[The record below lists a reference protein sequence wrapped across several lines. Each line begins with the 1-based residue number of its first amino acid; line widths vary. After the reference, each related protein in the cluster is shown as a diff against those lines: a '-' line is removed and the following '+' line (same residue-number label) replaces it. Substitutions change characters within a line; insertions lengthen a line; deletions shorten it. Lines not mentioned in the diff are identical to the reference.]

1 MRLVECF
8 YSIQGEGKYAGK
20 AAVFFRFAGCNLECK
35 GFGCELKSPKTGEI
49 LKGCD
54 TIKAV
59 KFSHF
64 KTEAI
69 KSAKFLMSKFKTLNF
84 KSKPIVVI
92 TGGEPLIHHKDSVF
106 LEFLGEILKQ
116 NFEVHF
122 ETNGTILVDFEKFSI
137 YKNCTFCI
145 SPKLENS
152 GEEKSKRLN
161 FKALKA
167 IKENSKDSFYKFV
180 VDLNLKKD
188 EIFEILDEVSNE
200 VYIMP
205 QGATKDE
212 LEKNAKFA
220 FEFAL
225 ENGFNYSDRLH
236 IRIYNDKD
244 GV

>member
-8 YSIQGEGKYAGK
+8 YSIQGEGKYAGRS
-20 AAVFFRFAGCNLECK
+20 AVFFRFAGCNLECK
-35 GFGCELKSPKTGEI
+35 GFDCKIKSPKTGEI
-49 LKGCD
+49 LRGCD
-54 TIKAV
+54 TIRAV

-64 KTEAI
+64 KTQKV
-69 KSAKFLMSKFKTLNF
+69 KSAKFLIEQFEALNF
-84 KSKPIVVI
+84 KAKPIVVI
-92 TGGEPLIHHKDSVF
+92 TGGEPLIHYKDEIF
-106 LEFLGEILKQ
+106 LEFLAQILER

-122 ETNGTILVDFEKFSI
+122 ETNGTILVDFDKFTI
-137 YKNCTFCI
+137 YKSCIFCI
-145 SPKLENS
+145 SPKLKNS
-152 GEEKSKRLN
+152 GETKTKRLN

-167 IKENSKDSFYKFV
+167 IKDNAKSFYKFV
-180 VDLNLKKD
+180 VAPNLAKD
-188 EIFEILDEVSNE
+188 EIFEILDEVPSE